1 MPNYQMGD
9 KGKSF
14 FGINFEELLKGR
26 FNLSALHPRLL
37 TGLKVL
43 IGLMVL
49 GAFFYNLFFVYVRPD
64 EYGIK
69 VVRVGL
75 SRGVQKEV
83 YHAGLTFLLPFGLQ
97 QMYVLPKDI
106 QVLELTNFPQ
116 TAAKAARKDRA
127 AHIQTSDGFFVDVDV
142 SMLYHI
148 KDPFLVF
155 TTIGPGTLFE
165 DNGIIP
171 KAEPALKETLGKLT
185 TEEFYNSPMRVQKTE
200 EAKLRLNEV
209 LNQKGI
215 EVDEV
220 LVRYFKYSPEIQK
233 NIEEKKLQDQMVFT
247 NQAAARAAREEAA
260 LKKIVQ
266 EGMVIAAVEI
276 EKGKAYVTRKIA
288 EKDLYVRSKKANA
301 DLLVKLAE
309 AERVHLK
316 NEALKGS
323 GAERMVGL
331 KMADVYKGLDV
342 IILPSDGPDGVNPL
356 NLNKT
361 MQLFDIGKGG
371 GK

>member
-1 MPNYQMGD
+1 MTSDPLNQTASNVHTM
-9 KGKSF
+9 K
-14 FGINFEELLKGR
+14 ERLK
-26 FNLSALHPRLL
+26 NLEFLRGS
-37 TGLKVL
+37 K
-43 IGLMVL
+43 IGLAVIL
-49 GAFFYNLFFVYVRPD
+49 LLVVGFNLFFVYVEPD

-69 VVRVGL
+69 VNRVGL
-75 SRGVQKEV
+75 NRGVQKEV
-83 YHAGLTFLLPFGLQ
+83 YHAGLSFVLPFGLQ
-97 QMYVLPKDI
+97 QMHKLPKGI
-106 QVLELTNFPQ
+106 QVLELTNFPD
-116 TAAKAARKDRA
+116 TAAGSARKDRA

-148 KDPFLVF
+148 DDPYLVF

-185 TEEFYNSPMRVQKTE
+185 TEEFYNSPIRVEKAE
-200 EAKLRLNEV
+200 EAKTQLNKE

-215 EVDEV
+215 KVDQV

-247 NQAAARAAREEAA
+247 NQAAARAAREEAE

-266 EGMVIAAVEI
+266 EGTVIAAVEM
-276 EKGKAYVTRKIA
+276 EKGKAYVTRKVA
-288 EKDLYVRSKKANA
+288 EKDLYVRKIKAEA

-309 AERVHLK
+309 AERVRLK
-316 NEALKGS
+316 NESLKGIGS
-323 GAERMVGL
+323 ERMVAL
-331 KMADVYKGLDV
+331 KMADTYQGLDLV
-342 IILPSDGPDGVNPL
+342 ILPSDGSHGVNPL
-356 NLNKT
+356 DLDNTL
-361 MQLFDIGKGG
+361 QLFDVRKGG